1 MAEALGHAL
10 ILGALD
16 LNVEGDREVGRH
28 LLVDALIG
36 LENRVEVRAARG
48 VEEVVDLVLEHVL
61 GEHGEDGH
69 VGCSCVMLSTET
81 NPIQFSRISQPSES
95 R

>member
-1 MAEALGHAL
+1 
-10 ILGALD
+10 
-16 LNVEGDREVGRH
+16 
-28 LLVDALIG
+28 
-36 LENRVEVRAARG
+36 VRAARG